1 MGADASYKALDG
13 SLTEIEKKE
22 VCVCLCVCVLPAS
35 AHEQFIDVLK
45 GFHWGR
51 ERRRRKK
58 GQSRVTMQESYKNL
72 LLKIECGLAKKR

>member
-45 GFHWGR
+45 GFH
-51 ERRRRKK
+51 
-58 GQSRVTMQESYKNL
+58 
-72 LLKIECGLAKKR
+72 